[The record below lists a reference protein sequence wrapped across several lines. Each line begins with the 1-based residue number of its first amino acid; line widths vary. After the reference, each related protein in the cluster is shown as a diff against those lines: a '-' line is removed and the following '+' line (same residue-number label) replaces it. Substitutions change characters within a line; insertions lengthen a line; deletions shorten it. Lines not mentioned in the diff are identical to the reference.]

1 MKKCLL
7 TIVMVI
13 CGILGITN
21 VLTALVSIFV
31 DFGSA
36 IATALSAA
44 LYLFITKKMYNKL
57 YNVNKEKENIDVE
70 VNNDY
75 KKEFD
80 KLEREEKI
88 KKTTTIL
95 GKILGVVICIAIVVG
110 VITFGFAIINIVLGL
125 IIGLVKL
132 IFSGFIYVIGAILGL
147 AVIYSFIKYWW
158 FLVRWEHLK
167 HPVIR
172 KRRR

>member
-31 DFGSA
+31 DFGFA

-44 LYLFITKKMYNKL
+44 LYLFITKKIYSKL
-57 YNVNKEKENIDVE
+57 YNTNNEKENIDVE
-70 VNNDY
+70 ANNDY

-88 KKTTTIL
+88 EKAKTIL

-132 IFSGFIYVIGAILGL
+132 IFSGFMYVIGAILGL
-147 AVIYSFIKYWW
+147 AVIGSFIKYWW
-158 FLVRWEHLK
+158 KSVKWEHLYA
-167 HPVIR
+167 P
-172 KRRR
+172 RRRRR